1 MDNNNINPKLKELTE
16 RLSGKW
22 QVKGQ
27 EIDGEAEYKSMKGG
41 FLLVMNVDFVVD
53 GKKIKNIQHVAYDQD
68 TDTLRAHYMDTKG
81 DDSTYTWVLEG
92 QKIRVSLGGKDSDTY
107 FEATLNDDDSEYTG
121 TWHYPDGGDQ
131 DAGEARIVYKRI
143 K

>member
-1 MDNNNINPKLKELTE
+1 MDKSNINPKLKELTQ

-22 QVKGQ
+22 QVTGQ
-27 EIDGEAEYKSMKGG
+27 GIDGEAEYQSMKEG

-53 GKKIKNIQHVAYDQD
+53 GNKMKIIQHMAYDQD
-68 TDTLRAHYMDTKG
+68 SDTLQARYMDTMG
-81 DDSTYTWVLEG
+81 NASTYTWILEG

-131 DAGEARIVYKRI
+131 DEEEARIVYKRI